1 MVTDERIELEKNAP
15 FEEIGK
21 DWYVHLLECVPPE
34 RWCNPYRE
42 GGWFFT
48 GEPHS
53 HDWDTG
59 EAYHYLC
66 FEYAGKYYAGC
77 RSIEMRNDDIELK
90 YLNSAASWIWG
101 LNLAP
106 LAQYP
111 SLRQ

>member
-1 MVTDERIELEKNAP
+1 MVTEDRIELEKNAP

-34 RWCNPYRE
+34 RWCNPYRD

-53 HDWDTG
+53 HDRDTG

-66 FEYAGKYYAGC
+66 FEYAGRYYAGC
-77 RSIEMRNDDIELK
+77 RSIEIRNGDIEREISK
-90 YLNSAASWIWG
+90 FCF
-101 LNLAP
+101 NLDFVGA
-106 LAQYP
+106 
-111 SLRQ
+111 